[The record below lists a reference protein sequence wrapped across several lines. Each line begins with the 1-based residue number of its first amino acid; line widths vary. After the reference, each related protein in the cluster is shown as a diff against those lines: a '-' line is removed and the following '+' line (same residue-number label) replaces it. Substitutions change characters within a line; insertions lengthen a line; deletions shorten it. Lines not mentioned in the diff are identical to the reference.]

1 MEREI
6 KESIRQ
12 DLWEKFLRVT
22 NAREEI
28 PIISRRLLK
37 NRQSPYP
44 YIRKTCAQI
53 KMEFKNERSGC
64 EKGE

>member
-1 MEREI
+1 
-6 KESIRQ
+6 
-12 DLWEKFLRVT
+12 LWEKFLRAT